1 MSQMAAANVIAD
13 AVGGYVRSKRA
24 RTNSSRTRKRS
35 NWKRGL
41 VKTKL
46 PSTYKFTRFVST
58 GQSGVTLTIGTTGTG
73 LPSFTSGA
81 VSSQT
86 LQMDFALDAY
96 RVYLGGL
103 QIAAVA
109 VPGYN
114 EFALLFDKFR
124 IEAVELYYTNS
135 AMASISTGA
144 PAGFQM
150 PGIVYVVDTD
160 DANSTTAADLQQ
172 FAVAKYTQL
181 AGDQAGMKLLAK
193 FKPKPSLAVYDTPTN
208 VGGVAD
214 LAGKNLWLDCGTP
227 DIRHYGFKMA
237 IDQLAL
243 NTQLSSVYT
252 QINFQVRYRLSF
264 KDVR

>member
-1 MSQMAAANVIAD
+1 MAAANVIAD
-13 AVGGYVRSKRA
+13 AVGGYYRKRA
-24 RTNSSRTRKRS
+24 RSNTSGGTRKRS

-46 PSTYKFTRFVST
+46 PSLYKFTRFVST
-58 GQSGVTLTIGTTGTG
+58 GQSGVTLTTGTTGTG
-73 LPSFTSGA
+73 QPVFISGA
-81 VSSQT
+81 VAAQT

-96 RVYLGGL
+96 RVYLGGV
-103 QIAAVA
+103 AVATVA

-114 EFALLFDKFR
+114 EFSLLFDKFR
-124 IEAVELYYTNS
+124 IDYVELFYTNS
-135 AMASISTGA
+135 AMALNNTGT

-160 DANSTTAADLQQ
+160 DANSTTAQDLQQ

-193 FKPKPSLAVYDTPTN
+193 FKPKPSVAVYDTPTN

-214 LAGKNLWLDCGTP
+214 MTGKSLWLDCGTP

-243 NTQLSSVYT
+243 STDLNKIYT
-252 QINFQVRYRLSF
+252 QINFQVRYHFSF